1 MTGRSV
7 TVIIAVRNS
16 APTLAAAIESVL
28 AQHVPSPWHL
38 TEVMA
43 IDGGSSDGG
52 DRITRGYSRVR
63 LIHQAG
69 QGLAA
74 ALNEAIRA
82 ATGEVIAFC
91 DGDDRWTDGS
101 LEVRL
106 AALDADP
113 PAHAAIGKL
122 VLAEVEGAEPTPA
135 QRALIGARRLGFTP
149 GCMVARRSAFDHVGL
164 FDEALRIGADSDWF
178 VRARQSALRMATV
191 EDVVLIKGARST
203 SLSADVTAYRKE
215 LLDVG
220 RRFIRHRRHGDG
232 PGPGRG
238 PMP

>member
-74 ALNEAIRA
+74 ARNEAIRA
-82 ATGEVIAFC
+82 ATGDVIAFC